1 MSYRPEGR
9 QAFGP
14 PAATWILPAVYL
26 CASIAFLVIVL
37 VAQTTTGDSWLHRY
51 IVEGDEYRIVGARAL
66 AGVMALGGI
75 AAVLRTA
82 MRGVVVHPDG
92 VEARYVINLGWPK
105 VKSFT
110 WMEIDRLV
118 FHGQNVTLKLWD
130 GTRFGLPAVRD
141 SLALST
147 TLERIAVARAIP
159 VTGGSGRAFD
169 EE

>member
-14 PAATWILPAVYL
+14 PATTWILPALYFVISL
-26 CASIAFLVIVL
+26 AFLAVVL
-37 VAQTTTGDSWLHRY
+37 FAQMTAGDSWLHRY

-66 AGVMALGGI
+66 AGIMALGGI
-75 AAVLRTA
+75 AALLRTA

-92 VEARYVINLGWPK
+92 LEARYVINLGWPK

-110 WMEIDRLV
+110 WMEIDRLT
-118 FHGQNVTLKLWD
+118 FHRGNVTLKLWD
-130 GTRFGLPAVRD
+130 GSLFGLPAVRD
-141 SLALST
+141 AQTLST
-147 TLERIAVARAIP
+147 TLERIATARAIP
-159 VTGGSGRAFD
+159 VTGGSGRSFD

>member
-14 PAATWILPAVYL
+14 PAATWILPAVYFVI
-26 CASIAFLVIVL
+26 SIAFLAVVL
-37 VAQTTTGDSWLHRY
+37 FAQMTAGDSWLHRY

-66 AGVMALGGI
+66 AGIMALGGL
-75 AAVLRTA
+75 AALLRTA

-110 WMEIDRLV
+110 WMEIDRLM
-118 FHGQNVTLKLWD
+118 FQGGHVTVKLWD

-141 SLALST
+141 HETLSM